1 MPPETTQNIYTQER
15 LPEWIQP
22 YYTNLA
28 SEAQA
33 QTESPY
39 SAYGGQRL
47 AGATG
52 FENAAQAGIG
62 ALGMSGG
69 PWQTGAASQATQ
81 GAMQGLP
88 GLGQQMG
95 MYAGQFG
102 DIGQQAQNTPMST
115 GQDWQQY
122 MNPYTQNVT
131 NVLARKAQ
139 QYGDVQ
145 RSELGSRAAAAG
157 AFGGSRHGL
166 GERGIE
172 RDVRQQVQDI
182 NSQGLNTAFDRGL
195 SMFESDRSAG
205 QAGLGL
211 GMQALGG
218 GLGALGAQAGAYGQ
232 QGQMAGQLAGLGQL
246 GQDQNYQRLGAM
258 EQAGARQRALQQA
271 GMDIGYQDFQN
282 QESYGRDQLSWLGS
296 ILGGFPQQQNT
307 NQQST
312 GQNPG
317 IWQSLLGTGVAGLGM
332 YNAYNA
338 QSQ

>member
-1 MPPETTQNIYTQER
+1 MPETTVSNVYTQTR

-22 YYTNLA
+22 YYTDLA
-28 SEAQA
+28 EQA
-33 QTESPY
+33 QGQSESPY

-69 PWQTGAASQATQ
+69 PWQTGAASGATGQ
-81 GAMQGLP
+81 AMQGLP

-95 MYAGQFG
+95 GYAGQFG
-102 DIGQQAQNTPMST
+102 ALGQQAQGMGRSVD
-115 GQDWQQY
+115 QDWSQY

-131 NVLARKAQ
+131 NILARKAQ

-157 AFGGSRHGL
+157 AFGGSRQGL
-166 GERGIE
+166 GERGIA
-172 RDVRQQVQDI
+172 RDVRQQVEDI
-182 NSQGLNTAFDRGL
+182 NARGLNTAFDRGL
-195 SMFESDRSAG
+195 SMFEGDR
-205 QAGLGL
+205 QAGFTGLGM

-232 QGQMAGQLAGLGQL
+232 QAGMAGQLAGLGQL
-246 GQDQNYQRLGAM
+246 GQQQQYQQLGAM

-271 GMDIGYQDFQN
+271 GMDIGYQDFQR

-307 NQQST
+307 NQQTT

-332 YNAYNA
+332 YNAYN
-338 QSQ
+338 Q